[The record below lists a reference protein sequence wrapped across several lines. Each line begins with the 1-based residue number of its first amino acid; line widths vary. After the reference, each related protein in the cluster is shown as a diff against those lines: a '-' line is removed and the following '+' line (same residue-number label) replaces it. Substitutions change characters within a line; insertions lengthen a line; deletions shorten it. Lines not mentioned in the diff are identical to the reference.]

1 MGNAQL
7 GTGEVPEKAEASGPA
22 CGSGTGWLVTGGQ
35 REAEAPTWHLWDCPL
50 GPVWTWGPDVDE
62 PHCQPSGAL
71 ATALPPGQEVASAW
85 DPAHICPCS
94 LRPQHAAS

>member
-1 MGNAQL
+1 MLSLEPGRFQRRQRPLDQPVAQ
-7 GTGEVPEKAEASGPA
+7 GHAGWSRGASGRQRPPP
-22 CGSGTGWLVTGGQ
+22 GISGTALW
-35 REAEAPTWHLWDCPL
+35 APF
-50 GPVWTWGPDVDE
+50 GAWGPDVDE